1 MVEPRKVILTARVQI
16 FIVMEGGVRP
26 SYAQMFIFFL
36 ADNEPKLL
44 TQRLED
50 ARPSLEDSLSVG
62 HEGKEH
68 LPD

>member
-16 FIVMEGGVRP
+16 FIVMEGEVRP

-50 ARPSLEDSLSVG
+50 ACQSLEDSLSVG